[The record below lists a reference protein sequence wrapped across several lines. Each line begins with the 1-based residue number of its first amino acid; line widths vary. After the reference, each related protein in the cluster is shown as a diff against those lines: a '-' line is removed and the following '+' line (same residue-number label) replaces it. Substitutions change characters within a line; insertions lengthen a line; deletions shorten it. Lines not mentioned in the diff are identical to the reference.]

1 MGIIWN
7 LFMQP
12 WKHRDR
18 KFLEANY
25 LLFWVNK
32 DRDSNSFQS
41 HLVMSLRRNLPSFQG
56 NRHRNDLLPSRETF
70 AYIPNNKNN
79 VCCFCI
85 LEGMKEWANFPAAPL
100 YQSVSILCFIFCN
113 TQWIHEQLPTGTHYI
128 ALWEMR
134 L

>member
-7 LFMQP
+7 LFMQL

-41 HLVMSLRRNLPSFQG
+41 HLVMSLRRNLPTFQG
-56 NRHRNDLLPSRETF
+56 NRRRNDLLPSRETF
-70 AYIPNNKNN
+70 AYIP
-79 VCCFCI
+79 
-85 LEGMKEWANFPAAPL
+85 G
-100 YQSVSILCFIFCN
+100 
-113 TQWIHEQLPTGTHYI
+113 
-128 ALWEMR
+128 
-134 L
+134 

>member
-1 MGIIWN
+1 MTPVYIITTLHEISKYCMRFQKLILTFSSNSAILFAYYYICWKSTFHKYVEAFHIWVLSGIFLCSPGN
-7 LFMQP
+7 
-12 WKHRDR
+12 RDR

-70 AYIPNNKNN
+70 AYIP
-79 VCCFCI
+79 
-85 LEGMKEWANFPAAPL
+85 G
-100 YQSVSILCFIFCN
+100 
-113 TQWIHEQLPTGTHYI
+113 
-128 ALWEMR
+128 
-134 L
+134 

>member
-12 WKHRDR
+12 WKHRAR

-41 HLVMSLRRNLPSFQG
+41 HLVMSFRRNLPTFQG

-70 AYIPNNKNN
+70 AYIP
-79 VCCFCI
+79 
-85 LEGMKEWANFPAAPL
+85 G
-100 YQSVSILCFIFCN
+100 
-113 TQWIHEQLPTGTHYI
+113 
-128 ALWEMR
+128 
-134 L
+134 